1 MTEQRTTT
9 EERTA
14 ESAEERTAE
23 SAEERTAES
32 APAPRLETESLAPV
46 GRHVLL
52 ESTPGAVHTRAVK
65 EAWERLGFHVT
76 AVNGA
81 DTPEP
86 PDVYC
91 VVALGNEALGS
102 RASASLRRAHVAR
115 VLEGMARRGDGRAVL
130 VTDAGP
136 HVHDDAEPECAAER
150 AADHAWWQ
158 HLAKRCATQGVLANT
173 VRVGYAPFLGHELTA
188 EAEGELLRHLVTR
201 RPVTPPELDSALRL
215 LASRGFGSVAGETL
229 PLDGGLDAGIV
240 PMPSARPPR
249 PVPAAADTE
258 GADPFRL
265 TGHVVMVTGAS
276 SGIGAG
282 IARESAARGADVVLV
297 ARRRP
302 ELEKLAAEV
311 RELGRRA
318 WVVTADLSDPARA
331 AGLVHEAW
339 ERTGGVDA
347 LAYAAGAVS
356 FDGTGDNADNRQRL
370 LALNSLSYAGT
381 CDALLKHWA
390 ASRRGGA
397 VAVVSSL
404 AAVSAP
410 VANLASYGLSK
421 AATAQFTSHFAT
433 SAARYKVRANSVLPG
448 FVRTPMTDVT
458 NPAFLDATNRLVP
471 TGRMSEPTEVA
482 ALVCY
487 LISPAA
493 AGLTGAKLRVDGG
506 GHCLA
511 GLPHLDPS
519 EHPLEE
525 GPRQ

>member
-1 MTEQRTTT
+1 MTEQRPTD
-9 EERTA
+9 
-14 ESAEERTAE
+14 
-23 SAEERTAES
+23 
-32 APAPRLETESLAPV
+32 PAFAAHLETESLAPV
-46 GRHVLL
+46 GCHVLL
-52 ESTPGAVHTRAVK
+52 ESAPGATHTRVVK
-65 EAWERLGFHVT
+65 DAWERLGCHVT

-102 RASASLRRAHVAR
+102 RTSASLRRAHVAR
-115 VLEGMARRGDGRAVL
+115 VLEAMARRGHGRAVL

-136 HVHDDAEPECAAER
+136 HVHDDAEPQCAAER

-158 HLAKRCATQGVLANT
+158 HLAKRCATHGVLANT
-173 VRVGYAPFLGHELTA
+173 VRVGYAPFLGHELTS

-201 RPVTPPELDSALRL
+201 RPVTPSELTSVLRL
-215 LASRGFGSVAGETL
+215 LASRGFGSVAGETF

-240 PMPSARPPR
+240 PMPSARAPR
-249 PVPAAADTE
+249 PAPATDTQ
-258 GADPFRL
+258 GADPFLLAGR
-265 TGHVVMVTGAS
+265 VVMVTGAS
-276 SGIGAG
+276 SGIGASV
-282 IARESAARGADVVLV
+282 ARESAARGADVVLV

-311 RELGRRA
+311 RERGRRA

-339 ERTGGVDA
+339 ERAGGVDA
-347 LAYAAGAVS
+347 LAYAAGAVT
-356 FDGTGDNADNRQRL
+356 FDGAGDNSENRQRL
-370 LALNSLSYAGT
+370 LALNSLAYAGT
-381 CDALLKHWA
+381 CEALLKHWA
-390 ASRRGGA
+390 TARRGGA

-433 SAARYKVRANSVLPG
+433 SAARYGVRANSVLPG

-458 NPAFLDATNRLVP
+458 NPAFLEATNRLVP

-493 AGLTGAKLRVDGG
+493 AGLTGARLRVDGG

-519 EHPLEE
+519 EHSPEE

>member
-1 MTEQRTTT
+1 MTEHTRAPQHT
-9 EERTA
+9 EA
-14 ESAEERTAE
+14 AG
-23 SAEERTAES
+23 
-32 APAPRLETESLAPV
+32 PLLETESLAPV
-46 GRHVLL
+46 GRRVLL
-52 ESTPGAVHTRAVK
+52 ESTPGAAHTRAV
-65 EAWERLGFHVT
+65 EDAWERHGFHVT

-91 VVALGNEALGS
+91 VVALGNEALGG
-102 RASASLRRAHVAR
+102 RTWTPLRRAHVAR
-115 VLEGMARRGDGRAVL
+115 VLEAMVRRGDGRAVL

-158 HLAKRCATQGVLANT
+158 HLAKWCAVRGVLANT
-173 VRVGYAPFLGHELTA
+173 VRVGYAPFLGHELTD
-188 EAEGELLRHLVTR
+188 EAAGELLRHLVTR
-201 RPVTPPELDSALRL
+201 RPVAPRELAAALRL
-215 LASRGFGSVAGETL
+215 LASRGFGNIAGETL

-249 PVPAAADTE
+249 PGATADAADDPQ
-258 GADPFRL
+258 APDPFRL
-265 TGHVVMVTGAS
+265 TGRVALITGAS
-276 SGIGAG
+276 SGIGAS
-282 IARESAARGADVVLV
+282 IARECAARGADVVLV

-347 LAYAAGAVS
+347 LVYAAGAVS
-356 FDGTGDNADNRQRL
+356 FDGAGDNSANRQRL

-390 ASRRGGA
+390 ASGRGGA
-397 VAVVSSL
+397 VAAVSSL

-433 SAARYKVRANSVLPG
+433 SAARFKVRANSVLPG

-493 AGLTGAKLRVDGG
+493 AGLTGAQLRVDGG

-511 GLPHLDPS
+511 GLPNLDPTQ
-519 EHPLEE
+519 HPLEE
-525 GPRQ
+525 GTRL